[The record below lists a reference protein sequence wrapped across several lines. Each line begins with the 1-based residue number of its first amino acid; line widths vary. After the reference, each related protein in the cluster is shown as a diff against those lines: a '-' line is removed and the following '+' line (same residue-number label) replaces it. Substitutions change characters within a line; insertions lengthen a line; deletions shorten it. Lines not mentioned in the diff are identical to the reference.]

1 MSLLL
6 AWLPFGYRFL
16 TSLPGVA
23 AVAIV
28 VWFLSGWKHSLN
40 ASAEYAARA
49 KSAIEQVRRFDSAL
63 LSQAKATH
71 ARDIEANQR
80 EASEREARIADYAR
94 QLDLER
100 AKALAPPASFSAAPS
115 VAACPTVAP
124 ACEVGDAGARLA
136 APRGVRRKHP

>member
-28 VWFLSGWKHSLN
+28 VWFISGWKHSWN

-49 KSAIEQVRRFDSAL
+49 KTAVEQVRRFDNAL
-63 LSQAKATH
+63 LSQAKANH
-71 ARDIEANQR
+71 ARDLEANER
-80 EASEREARIADYAR
+80 EAAEREARIADYAR
-94 QLDLER
+94 
-100 AKALAPPASFSAAPS
+100 AARS
-115 VAACPTVAP
+115 RKSEATRSP
-124 ACEVGDAGARLA
+124 ACVLGRTICTSL
-136 APRGVRRKHP
+136 PNCRSGVRGG